1 MHTLRAFD
9 KLFSMILYVLCF
21 PEEFIYIGF
30 TFEYNQYYNTGYTI
44 LGWFGLLQ
52 QKIEKTEFLN
62 IINIG
67 SGWFE
72 LLTAL
77 GKYSKEFY
85 ADFVNK
91 VSPKC
96 LMAFDCK

>member
-1 MHTLRAFD
+1 
-9 KLFSMILYVLCF
+9 
-21 PEEFIYIGF
+21 
-30 TFEYNQYYNTGYTI
+30 
-44 LGWFGLLQ
+44 LQ

-96 LMAFDCK
+96 LMALIVNK